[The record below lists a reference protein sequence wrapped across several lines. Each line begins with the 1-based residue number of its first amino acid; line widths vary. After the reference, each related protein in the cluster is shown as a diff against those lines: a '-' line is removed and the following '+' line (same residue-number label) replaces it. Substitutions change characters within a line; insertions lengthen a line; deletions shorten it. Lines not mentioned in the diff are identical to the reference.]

1 MASLN
6 GRKALTEIDKF
17 LSSVR
22 GHLTNIDLEFG
33 NTRAALA
40 RLRSKEIGLY
50 AELAKLRLLAI
61 EQEDVLDAL
70 DNADREA
77 TAILDEREAAADEL
91 DGKVRAAETALAED
105 EQRRAAQQQLVDAA
119 SETLDAAEADAQERL
134 TTDEAY
140 RAQLAQTEQA
150 DFVADQAEDKA
161 AAATSDRIGKGKPYE
176 DDPLFSYLWTRGF
189 GTSRYRA
196 FPLMRWLDG
205 RVAKVCSY
213 EPARRNY
220 ALLVEIPERLGEHA
234 TAMRARFEREAEA
247 LAELEEAAA
256 AEAGVPERQRELE
269 SAEQALESVDT
280 AIAEREDEIRDLRA
294 ERGRFAAGDDD
305 LYQRCIAVL
314 SGAMQ
319 RKSIDFLRE
328 RAARTVRRDDDEI
341 VRQLAELDRE
351 ARRTENNLSEFQQL
365 HDRESNRLRQLE
377 DLRRRFKAERF
388 ADPFS
393 EFRDWALIALVLR
406 EFLRGAAGSADVW
419 KTMKRQ
425 QRTRRV
431 KANPHFGTLRFPRA
445 PKPGP
450 WRMPKGGFGG
460 GGFRTGGGFKGGGG
474 FKTGGG
480 F

>member
-33 NTRAALA
+33 NTRAELA
-40 RLRSKEIGLY
+40 RLRSKELGLY

-61 EQEDVLDAL
+61 EQEGVLDAL

-77 TAILDEREAAADEL
+77 AAILADREAAVVEL
-91 DGKVRAAETALAED
+91 DGRIRAAETALAED
-105 EQRRAAQQQLVDAA
+105 ERRRVAQQQLVDAA
-119 SETLDAAEADAQERL
+119 SETLDAAEAEAQERL
-134 TTDEAY
+134 TADEAY
-140 RAQLAQTEQA
+140 LAQLARTEQA

-161 AAATSDRIGKGKPYE
+161 AAATSDRIEKGRPYE
-176 DDPLFSYLWTRGF
+176 DDPLFSYLWARGF

-196 FPLMRWLDG
+196 FPLTRWLDG
-205 RVAKVCSY
+205 RVAKVCNY

-220 ALLVEIPERLGEHA
+220 GLLVEIPERLGEHA
-234 TAMRARFEREAEA
+234 AAMRARFEREAEA
-247 LAELEEAAA
+247 LATLEEAAA

-269 SAEQALESVDT
+269 SAEQALASIDT
-280 AIAEREDEIRDLRA
+280 GIAEREDEIRDLRE
-294 ERGRFAAGDDD
+294 ERGRFAAGSDD

-314 SGAMQ
+314 SNALQ
-319 RKSIDFLRE
+319 RKSIDFIRE

-341 VRQLAELDRE
+341 VRYLAELDRE
-351 ARRTENNLSEFQQL
+351 ARRTEDNLSEFKQL
-365 HDRESNRLRQLE
+365 HDRESTRLRQLE

-388 ADPFS
+388 DDPFS
-393 EFRDWALIALVLR
+393 EFRDWALVALVLR
-406 EFLRGAAGSADVW
+406 EFLRGTAGSADVW
-419 KTMKRQ
+419 KTMQRQ

-431 KANPHFGTLRFPRA
+431 KADPHFGTLRFPRA
-445 PKPGP
+445 PKHGP

-460 GGFRTGGGFKGGGG
+460 GGFRTGGGFRGGGG